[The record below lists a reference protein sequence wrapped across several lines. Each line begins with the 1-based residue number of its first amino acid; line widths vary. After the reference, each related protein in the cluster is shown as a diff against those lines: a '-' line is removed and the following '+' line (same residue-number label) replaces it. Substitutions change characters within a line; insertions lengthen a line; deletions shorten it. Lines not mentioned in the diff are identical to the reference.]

1 MRPVPRSLCIPLT
14 LRRTPYCRGKGYYY
28 VTDTS
33 SIQKLRSKIS
43 FQTGCSLQIAVTDT
57 KQYLHVAAVDLA
69 GNVGESIHI
78 PIQKKDPEVAWPLE
92 TTQIEI
98 SSSTGSIAPAPE
110 ANAYYVRADGT
121 GEFTMEYAGWI
132 NGPAYESYQINHS
145 VFALTKLATKE
156 TQKITVTTPSH
167 ALESGTFELTAQD
180 LERSAEGNAF
190 LLDASNYRTIR
201 ATAAPDFC
209 FGKGF

>member
-1 MRPVPRSLCIPLT
+1 
-14 LRRTPYCRGKGYYY
+14 
-28 VTDTS
+28 
-33 SIQKLRSKIS
+33 
-43 FQTGCSLQIAVTDT
+43 
-57 KQYLHVAAVDLA
+57 
-69 GNVGESIHI
+69 
-78 PIQKKDPEVAWPLE
+78 
-92 TTQIEI
+92 
-98 SSSTGSIAPAPE
+98 
-110 ANAYYVRADGT
+110 
-121 GEFTMEYAGWI
+121 MEYAGWI

-201 ATAAPDFC
+201 SNSCTRLLLRERFLMDKVCHGETLEVIPRVGADWQGDVVYSEEAKDRTHRIFLIGDGEAPEILGLEALEGLDFINRKDHPYAD
-209 FGKGF
+209 GKG